1 MRIIA
6 MSDLHF
12 KKGYD
17 DKLNA
22 LTQTIGKADLVLV
35 AGDLTH
41 FGKER
46 ELDTV
51 LNILSS
57 VSTNIYAVPGNC
69 DTKTIAESLKARGI
83 SMEGKAAIAGDCL
96 INGLGGV
103 PQWRKVDYGF
113 TEDELMQTLN
123 QGDESAAALLNE
135 RPGGY
140 IRILLTHV
148 PPYGSKADRAMF
160 MKHVG
165 SKAVAEHIQQTR
177 YDLCICGH
185 IHECVGVSMFNDVPL
200 INCGPARRGYYVI
213 INVELDA
220 NEQLNINIESKRD
233 GSRYWL

>member
-17 DKLNA
+17 DKLIS
-22 LTQTIGKADLVLV
+22 LTQTIGKADLLLL

-41 FGKER
+41 FGKEA

-51 LNILSS
+51 LNILSG

-69 DTKTIAESLKARGI
+69 DTKAVAESLKTRGI
-83 SMEGKAAIAGDCL
+83 SLEGKAAIAGGCL

-113 TEDELMQTLN
+113 TEEELLQTLS
-123 QGDESAAALLNE
+123 QGDESAKAFLNE
-135 RPGGY
+135 HPGPY

-185 IHECVGVSMFNDVPL
+185 IHECVGVFMFNEVPL
-200 INCGPARRGYYVI
+200 INCGPARRGYYVV
-213 INVELDA
+213 INIESETND
-220 NEQLNINIESKRD
+220 QLKVNIESKRD
-233 GSRYWL
+233 GSRFWL

>member
-1 MRIIA
+1 

-17 DKLNA
+17 DKLES
-22 LTQTIGKADLVLV
+22 LTQTIGTADLLLL

-41 FGKER
+41 FGKEK

-57 VSTNIYAVPGNC
+57 VTSNIYAVPGNC
-69 DTKTIAESLKARGI
+69 DTKAIAESLKTRGI
-83 SMEGKAAIAGDCL
+83 SLEGAAAIAGECL

-113 TEDELMQTLN
+113 TEDELSQTLQ
-123 QGDESAAALLNE
+123 QGADSASALLNE

-165 SKAVAEHIQQTR
+165 SKAVAEHIQQSQ
-177 YDLCICGH
+177 YDVCICGH
-185 IHECVGVSMFNDVPL
+185 IHECVGVTDWNGVRL
-200 INCGPARRGYYVI
+200 VNCGPARRGYYVI
-213 INVELDA
+213 INIEPDA
-220 NEQLNINIESKRD
+220 NDQLNIKIESKRD
-233 GSRYWL
+233 GSRFWL

>member
-17 DKLNA
+17 DKLTY
-22 LTQTIGKADLVLV
+22 LTQTIGKADLVLL

-46 ELDTV
+46 QLETV
-51 LNILSS
+51 LKILSS

-69 DTKTIAESLKARGI
+69 DTTAIAESLKTRGI
-83 SMEGKAAIAGDCL
+83 SLEGKAAIAGDCL

-113 TEDELMQTLN
+113 TEEELLQTLQ
-123 QGDESAAALLNE
+123 QGADSAAALLNE
-135 RPGGY
+135 RPDGY

-165 SKAVAEHIQQTR
+165 SKAVAEHIQQSQ
-177 YDLCICGH
+177 YDVCICGH

-213 INVELDA
+213 INIDLDA
-220 NEQLNINIESKRD
+220 NDQLNIKIEPKRD
-233 GSRYWL
+233 GSRFWI

>member
-12 KKGYD
+12 KKGYN
-17 DKLNA
+17 DKLES
-22 LTQTIGKADLVLV
+22 LTQTIGKADLVLL

-41 FGKER
+41 FGKVR

-51 LNILSS
+51 LNILSN
-57 VSTNIYAVPGNC
+57 VSSNIYAVPGNC
-69 DTKTIAESLKARGI
+69 DTKAIAESLKTRGV
-83 SMEGKAAIAGDCL
+83 SLEGSAAIADDCL

-113 TEDELMQTLN
+113 TEEELSQTLQ
-123 QGDESAAALLNE
+123 QGADSAAAILNE
-135 RPGGY
+135 RPGTY
-140 IRILLTHV
+140 VRILLTHV

-165 SKAVAEHIQQTR
+165 SQAVAEHIQQSQ

-185 IHECVGVSMFNDVPL
+185 IHECVGVSLFNDVPL
-200 INCGPARRGYYVI
+200 INCGPARRGYYV
-213 INVELDA
+213 V
-220 NEQLNINIESKRD
+220 INIESDANDQLNIKIEPKRD

>member
-1 MRIIA
+1 MRIVAI
-6 MSDLHF
+6 SDLHF

-17 DKLNA
+17 DKLNS
-22 LTQTIGKADLVLV
+22 LTQTIGKADLVLI

-41 FGKER
+41 FGAEA
-46 ELDTV
+46 ELDT
-51 LNILSS
+51 ILSILS
-57 VSTNIYAVPGNC
+57 NVSTNIYAVPGNC
-69 DTKTIAESLKARGI
+69 DTIAVAESLKARGV
-83 SMEGKAAIAGDCL
+83 SLEGKAAIADECL

-113 TEDELMQTLN
+113 TEEELLQTLN
-123 QGDESAAALLNE
+123 QGADSAMALLNE

-165 SKAVAEHIQQTR
+165 SKAVAEHIEQNQ

-213 INVELDA
+213 INIESETND
-220 NEQLNINIESKRD
+220 QLKVNIESKRD

>member
-17 DKLNA
+17 DKLTS
-22 LTQTIGKADLVLV
+22 LTQTIGKADLLLL

-51 LNILSS
+51 LNILSG
-57 VSTNIYAVPGNC
+57 VSPNIYAVPGNC
-69 DTKTIAESLKARGI
+69 DTKAIAESLKKREI
-83 SMEGKAAIAGDCL
+83 SMEGSAAIAGDCL

-113 TEDELMQTLN
+113 TEEELLQTLN
-123 QGDESAAALLNE
+123 QGSDAATALLNE

-165 SKAVAEHIQQTR
+165 SKAVAEHIQQSQ

-185 IHECVGVSMFNDVPL
+185 IHECVGVSMFNEVPL
-200 INCGPARRGYYVI
+200 INCGPARRGYYVV
-213 INVELDA
+213 INIESDA
-220 NEQLNINIESKRD
+220 NDQLNISLQSKRD
-233 GSRYWL
+233 GSRFWG

>member
-1 MRIIA
+1 

-17 DKLNA
+17 DKLIS
-22 LTQTIGKADLVLV
+22 LTQTIGKADLVLL

-41 FGKER
+41 FGAEA
-46 ELDTV
+46 ELETV
-51 LNILSS
+51 LGVLSS

-69 DTKTIAESLKARGI
+69 DTIAVAETLKARGI
-83 SMEGKAAIAGDCL
+83 SLEGKAAIAGDCL

-113 TEDELMQTLN
+113 SEEELLHTLN
-123 QGDESAAALLNE
+123 QGDDSAKTLKNE

-165 SKAVAEHIQQTR
+165 SKAVAEHIQKTQ

-185 IHECVGVSMFNDVPL
+185 IHECVGVSLFEEVPL
-200 INCGPARRGYYVI
+200 INCGPARRGYYVV
-213 INVELDA
+213 INIESDA
-220 NEQLNINIESKRD
+220 DEQLNIKIEPKRD
-233 GSRYWL
+233 GSRFWL

>member
-17 DKLNA
+17 DKLNS
-22 LTQTIGKADLVLV
+22 LTQTIGKADLVLL

-46 ELDTV
+46 ELETV

-69 DTKTIAESLKARGI
+69 DTLAVAESLKARGI
-83 SMEGKAAIAGDCL
+83 SLEGKAAIAGDCL

-113 TEDELMQTLN
+113 TEEELLQTLK
-123 QGDESAAALLNE
+123 QGDESATALLNE

-165 SKAVAEHIQQTR
+165 SRAVTEHIQQTA

-213 INVELDA
+213 INLEPGA
-220 NEQLNINIESKRD
+220 NDQLNINIESKRD

>member
-17 DKLNA
+17 DKLNS
-22 LTQTIGKADLVLV
+22 LTQTIGKADLVLL

-41 FGKER
+41 FGKEK

-51 LNILSS
+51 LNILST
-57 VSTNIYAVPGNC
+57 VSSNIYAVPGNC
-69 DTKTIAESLKARGI
+69 DTKAVAESLKARGI
-83 SMEGKAAIAGDCL
+83 SLEGKAAIADSCL

-103 PQWRKVDYGF
+103 PQWRKIDYGF
-113 TEDELMQTLN
+113 TEDELSQTLQ
-123 QGDESAAALLNE
+123 QGADSATALLNE
-135 RPGGY
+135 RPDGY

-148 PPYGSKADRAMF
+148 PPYGSNADRAMF

-165 SKAVAEHIQQTR
+165 SNAVAEHIRQTR

-185 IHECVGVSMFNDVPL
+185 IHECVGVSLFNDVPL
-200 INCGPARRGYYVI
+200 INCGPARRGYYVV
-213 INVELDA
+213 INIEPDD
-220 NEQLNINIESKRD
+220 NDQLNISIQSNRD

>member
-1 MRIIA
+1 

-17 DKLNA
+17 DKLKS
-22 LTQTIGKADLVLV
+22 LTQTIGRADLVLL

-41 FGKER
+41 FGAEQ
-46 ELDTV
+46 ELETV
-51 LNILSS
+51 LSILSS

-69 DTKTIAESLKARGI
+69 DTIAVAESLKARGI
-83 SMEGKAAIAGDCL
+83 SLEGAAAIAGECL

-113 TEDELMQTLN
+113 TEEELLQTLN
-123 QGDESAAALLNE
+123 QGADSATALLNE
-135 RPGGY
+135 RPGAY
-140 IRILLTHV
+140 VRILLTHV

-165 SKAVAEHIQQTR
+165 CKAVAEHIQQTR

-185 IHECVGVSMFNDVPL
+185 IHECVGVSLYNDVPL
-200 INCGPARRGYYVI
+200 INCGPARRGYYVV
-213 INVELDA
+213 INIGPETDD
-220 NEQLNINIESKRD
+220 QLNIKIEPKRD

>member
-1 MRIIA
+1 

-12 KKGYD
+12 KKGYN
-17 DKLNA
+17 DKLES
-22 LTQTIGKADLVLV
+22 LTKTIGKADLVLL

-46 ELDTV
+46 ELETV

-57 VSTNIYAVPGNC
+57 VSPNIYAVPGNC
-69 DTKTIAESLKARGI
+69 DTIAISESLKARGI
-83 SMEGKAAIAGDCL
+83 SLEGKAAIAGDCL

-113 TEDELMQTLN
+113 TEDELSQTLQ
-123 QGDESAAALLNE
+123 QGANSADALLNE

-165 SKAVAEHIQQTR
+165 SQAVAEHIQQSQ

-200 INCGPARRGYYVI
+200 VNCGPARRGYYVI
-213 INVELDA
+213 INIESDA
-220 NEQLNINIESKRD
+220 NDQLNIKIEPKRD

>member
-1 MRIIA
+1 

-17 DKLNA
+17 DKLKS
-22 LTQTIGKADLVLV
+22 LTQTIGKADLVLL

-41 FGKER
+41 FGGEKT
-46 ELDTV
+46 LNTV

-69 DTKTIAESLKARGI
+69 DTKAIAESLKSRGV
-83 SMEGKAAIAGDCL
+83 SLEGAAAIAGDCL

-113 TEDELMQTLN
+113 TEDELSQTLQ
-123 QGDESAAALLNE
+123 QGANSASSLLE
-135 RPGGY
+135 QSPGAY

-165 SKAVAEHIQQTR
+165 SKAVAEHIQQTQ
-177 YDLCICGH
+177 YDVCICGH

-213 INVELDA
+213 INIDLDA
-220 NEQLNINIESKRD
+220 NDQLNIKIEPKRD
-233 GSRYWL
+233 DSRFWL

>member
-17 DKLNA
+17 DKLES
-22 LTQTIGKADLVLV
+22 LTKTIGKADLVLL

-46 ELDTV
+46 ELETV
-51 LNILSS
+51 LNILSN
-57 VSTNIYAVPGNC
+57 VSSNIYAVPGNC
-69 DTKTIAESLKARGI
+69 DTKAVAESLKKRGI
-83 SMEGKAAIAGDCL
+83 SLEGSAAIADECL

-113 TEDELMQTLN
+113 TEDELSQTLQ
-123 QGDESAAALLNE
+123 QGRDCADVLLNE

-165 SKAVAEHIQQTR
+165 SQAVASHIQQSQ

-185 IHECVGVSMFNDVPL
+185 IHECVGVSMINDVPL

-213 INVELDA
+213 INIESDA
-220 NEQLNINIESKRD
+220 NDQLNIKIEPKRD
-233 GSRYWL
+233 GSRFWL

>member
-17 DKLNA
+17 DKLTY
-22 LTQTIGKADLVLV
+22 LTQTIGKADLVLL

-46 ELDTV
+46 QLETV
-51 LNILSS
+51 LNILSN

-69 DTKTIAESLKARGI
+69 DTAAVAESLKTRGI
-83 SMEGKAAIAGDCL
+83 SLEGSAAIAGDCL

-113 TEDELMQTLN
+113 TEEELLQTLN
-123 QGDESAAALLNE
+123 QGDASATALLNE

-165 SKAVAEHIQQTR
+165 SKAVAEHIQHSR

-200 INCGPARRGYYVI
+200 INCGPARRGYYVVV
-213 INVELDA
+213 NLELDA
-220 NEQLNINIESKRD
+220 NDQLNIKIEPKRD
-233 GSRYWL
+233 GSRFWL